1 MRSKATNFLITG
13 AGGMLGQA
21 VMKELKEK
29 GEAFVGLIHQ
39 ELDVTDKARVLEL
52 FSSQKPNLVIH
63 LAAWTD
69 VDGCEREPEKAFTIN
84 EKGTENIALA
94 CAKNKARMIYLSTDF
109 VFDGKKKSPYTEDDP
124 PHPLNAY
131 GRSKL
136 GGEKKVRENL
146 KSYGIIRSSWL
157 FGPGRDNF
165 VTKILS
171 LAKASVSLR
180 LVEDQVGTPTYSGDL
195 ARALIRLITTAP
207 QGIYHIANSGSASR
221 YEWARA
227 ILEYSGYKE
236 VEVIPIKYKDFSEL
250 APRPSYSVLRS
261 NRLALGL
268 PHWRSALK
276 SYIDEF
282 TRA

>member
-1 MRSKATNFLITG
+1 MSRVLITG

-21 VMKELKEK
+21 VIKELRER
-29 GEAFVGLIHQ
+29 GDDFVGLTHQ

-52 FSSQKPNLVIH
+52 FSSQKPDLVIH

-69 VDGCEREPEKAFTIN
+69 VDGCERAPEKAFTIN
-84 EKGTENIALA
+84 EKGTENVARA
-94 CAKNKARMIYLSTDF
+94 CAKNKAKMIYLSTDF

-124 PHPLNAY
+124 PHPLNTY

-136 GGEKKVRENL
+136 AGEKKVRENL

-165 VTKILS
+165 VTKVLS
-171 LAKASVSLR
+171 LAKTSVPLR

-195 ARALIRLITTAP
+195 ARALTELIKTTP
-207 QGIYHIANSGSASR
+207 QGIYHITNSGSASR
-221 YEWARA
+221 YEWAKA

-250 APRPSYSVLRS
+250 APRPSYSVLGS
-261 NRLALGL
+261 SRLNLGL
-268 PHWRSALK
+268 PHWREALK